1 MLKWYE
7 RNDNN
12 MPNIISSRIRL
23 VRNCD
28 HHEFPSRLNNR
39 QSREMVKDLES
50 GLKNLGVLDGRQ
62 YEFFALEG
70 LNELDRKVLREH
82 WIINSTIAK
91 KKSPAGIIVSED
103 ESTSLILNGSDHI
116 RMQMLGS
123 GLCLDSLWEK
133 MNQLD
138 DYVNERFSYAF
149 DEKYGYLTSYPT
161 NVGTGMRASVV
172 LHLPAL
178 CTAKKFNSLIGE
190 MARFGVT
197 VRGLY
202 GEESYNYGALYVVSN
217 QKTMGITE
225 KEIVEIVTKVA
236 VQLNT
241 REIQVREAS
250 LKKHRIIQEDE
261 VYKSYGVLKY
271 ARRMSGK
278 DAMVFLSQLMKGISD
293 GLLETAEPCSIY
305 RLMLGIKVGNL
316 QKSSD
321 RPLSKEELDME
332 RAAYIRR
339 ELPEIKVAKGD
350 NKI

>member
-1 MLKWYE
+1 MPKWYE
-7 RNDNN
+7 RNEAE
-12 MPNIISSRIRL
+12 MQNIISSRIRL

-28 HHEFPSRLNNR
+28 HREFPARLGDR
-39 QSREMVKDLES
+39 QSRELVKHLEA
-50 GLKNLGVLDGRQ
+50 GLKNLGSRDGREYRYLQ
-62 YEFFALEG
+62 LEA

-82 WIINSTIAK
+82 WIINATVAK
-91 KKSPAGIIVSED
+91 KKSPTGIIVSED

-116 RMQMLGS
+116 RMQMLGG
-123 GLCLDSLWEK
+123 GLCLDSLWEQ

-138 DYVNERFSYAF
+138 DYVNERFPYAF

-250 LKKHRIIQEDE
+250 LKKHRLALEDE

-278 DAMVFLSQLMKGISD
+278 DAMVFLSQLMKGIAD
-293 GLLETAEPCSIY
+293 GLIETAQPCSIY
-305 RLMLGIKVGNL
+305 RLMVGIKVGNL
-316 QKSSD
+316 QKLSD
-321 RPLSKEELDME
+321 RPLGKEELDME

-350 NKI
+350 KI